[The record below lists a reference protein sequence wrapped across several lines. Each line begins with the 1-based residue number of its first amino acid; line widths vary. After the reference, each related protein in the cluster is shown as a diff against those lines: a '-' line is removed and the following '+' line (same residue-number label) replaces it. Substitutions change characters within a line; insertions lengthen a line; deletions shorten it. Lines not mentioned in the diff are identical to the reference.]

1 MAAPVVAVP
10 VTEPSSEV
18 TAQSAKAS
26 PVVVVKRLPAF
37 AAAGA
42 AVERARSA
50 QTARLPHQVTE
61 EMGLAVRLITSRQR
75 GPVAGA
81 AARTC
86 LVQVVAAQA
95 VAVVEMGQES
105 AQQGP

>member
-18 TAQSAKAS
+18 TAQPAKAL
-26 PVVVVKRLPAF
+26 PVVVVKRLVAF
-37 AAAGA
+37 AAAVA
-42 AVERARSA
+42 AAERARSA
-50 QTARLPHQVTE
+50 QTARLPHWVTE

-75 GPVAGA
+75 GPVVA
-81 AARTC
+81 AAAGTC

-95 VAVVEMGQES
+95 VAVMQMGQES